1 LVVGSMYVPAD
12 RIAWRKFLSMLPSMI
27 HDDMYVLGGDFN
39 TVSRPSIDSFP
50 PKRGRASKD
59 WTILAEKVQ
68 QWNMCDLHT
77 KHSGN
82 IPQLTHWQNTQVGA
96 VGNRIDYIFVNN
108 QLAQLFSETQ
118 LQVCSFSDHFGVST
132 KMKLRL
138 DIPDR
143 KSVV

>member
-1 LVVGSMYVPAD
+1 
-12 RIAWRKFLSMLPSMI
+12 
-27 HDDMYVLGGDFN
+27 VLGEDFN
-39 TVSRPSIDSFP
+39 TVSSPSIDCFP
-50 PKRGRASKD
+50 PKSGRASKD

-108 QLAQLFSETQ
+108 QMAQLFSETQ
-118 LQVCSFSDHFGVST
+118 LQVCGFSDHFGVST

-138 DIPDR
+138 DIPR
-143 KSVV
+143 GKGLWKMNCSCYIPTCNQYILCLVIVFYI